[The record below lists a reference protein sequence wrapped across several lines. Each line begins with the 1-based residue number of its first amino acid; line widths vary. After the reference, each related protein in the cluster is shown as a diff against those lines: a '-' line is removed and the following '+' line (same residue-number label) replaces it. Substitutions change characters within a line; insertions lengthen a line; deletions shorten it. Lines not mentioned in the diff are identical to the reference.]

1 MKSMKMIGLTNQ
13 VNGLYKSITD
23 TRPTTTTTTTTP
35 LQHTSLVPFP
45 HKHVNITHIFPFL
58 SIISYESIWHFKLGH
73 LSNSRLYDMYKLHM
87 SITNDNKSFC
97 EICHF
102 AKQTK
107 NFTFLLVIFMPLL
120 NLSFFILIFEAQ
132 LQPHQFM
139 AIITF

>member
-1 MKSMKMIGLTNQ
+1 M
-13 VNGLYKSITD
+13 TD

-35 LQHTSLVPFP
+35 VQHTSLVPFP

-107 NFTFLLVIFMPLL
+107 NFTFLLVILMPLL
-120 NLSFFILIFEAQ
+120 NLSFFILIFEA
-132 LQPHQFM
+132 
-139 AIITF
+139 